1 MNQQQWQKALKEF
14 QQDIGQ
20 QLLERRQEQQI
31 SLEQLQQ
38 ACNIKLGR
46 LKHIEQGHGR
56 INLGD
61 LINIAA
67 FYKKKIFFTLHD

>member
-1 MNQQQWQKALKEF
+1 MNQQQWQKALKEL
-14 QQDIGQ
+14 QQNIGS
-20 QLLERRQEQQI
+20 QLLDIRQEQQI

-38 ACNIKLGR
+38 DCNINLER

-67 FYKKKIFFTLHD
+67 FYKKKILFTLYD